1 MKKAAYLLL
10 PFVCMALSCSKDE
23 GGFAK
28 DEFGRISQT
37 AYLPDGMPDNVAVFH
52 NEWNPAAEDQYYT
65 GVQAPVP
72 ASLQQ
77 DGSYRFSYPALPSV
91 ERVGKTAR
99 GSVF

>member
-52 NEWNPAAEDQYYT
+52 NEWNPAAEVHQRRT
-65 GVQAPVP
+65 LCHLWCQVH
-72 ASLQQ
+72 S
-77 DGSYRFSYPALPSV
+77 
-91 ERVGKTAR
+91 K
-99 GSVF
+99 